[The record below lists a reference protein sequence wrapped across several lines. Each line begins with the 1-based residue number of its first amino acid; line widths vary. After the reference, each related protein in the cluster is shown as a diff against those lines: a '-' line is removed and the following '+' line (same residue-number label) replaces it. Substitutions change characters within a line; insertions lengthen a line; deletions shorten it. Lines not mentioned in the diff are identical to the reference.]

1 MDSRFPNPARL
12 IILGIGLSL
21 SRLGLVEPKNVRRTT
36 DLAWPRIV
44 TGIAR
49 MSKNAVDVAFV
60 GIAIGPAAI
69 AGVGFASPFWG
80 MAFSLGGGFAGG
92 TIALVSQRYG
102 AGAYEEMGQAIR
114 SSAALVLLVS
124 LPVAAVFWLFSS
136 ELISLITDKPAIV
149 RLGTTYLHI
158 ISLGVPLASLNLV
171 GSRIYIGADDAW
183 TPMVIRAGGA
193 VSNIILSAVFV
204 FGLGMGVAGAA
215 WGTLLSNIVVTVAFV
230 AGVVAG
236 RLPGM
241 GDLPVKV
248 DPFGTY
254 LDVETFRQLIHIG
267 LPVVGRN
274 MVWTVAK
281 FPMLAIVNLFGPSVA
296 AAYVISRRIWGLM
309 NTPGWGFGLASSSLV
324 GQELGVGNER
334 TAETYARD
342 VVLFSVATY
351 FVAAAIVFAFAKPI
365 VLLFVSDPGDPSV
378 PTAVSLVYVS
388 CFAILAQGVNG
399 AVAGPLDASGD
410 TRWPFFAQAA
420 GMFLCSIPVAY
431 LGATIPAIGLVG
443 LYLSY
448 IAETTVPAV
457 LNYYRFSTGRWKV
470 ISRNFR
476 PEASYA
482 DD

>member
-1 MDSRFPNPARL
+1 MDTRFPNPARL
-12 IILGIGLSL
+12 TILAIGLVL
-21 SRLGLVEPKNVRRTT
+21 ARLGLVDAKNVRRTT

-69 AGVGFASPFWG
+69 AGVGFATPFWG

-102 AGAYEEMGQAIR
+102 AEAYEEMGQAIR
-114 SSAALVLLVS
+114 SSVALVLLVS
-124 LPVAAVFWLFSS
+124 LPVAAVFWLFPS
-136 ELISLITDKPAIV
+136 ELVSLMTGDERIIE
-149 RLGTTYLHI
+149 LGARYLHI
-158 ISLGVPLASLNLV
+158 ISFGVPLAAVNLV

-193 VSNIILSAVFV
+193 VTNIVLSAMFV
-204 FGLGMGVAGAA
+204 FQFGMGVAGAA
-215 WGTLLSNIVVTVAFV
+215 WGTLLSNVVVTVVFAI
-230 AGVVAG
+230 GVVAG

-241 GDLPVKV
+241 GELPVKV
-248 DPFGTY
+248 DPFGKY
-254 LDVETFRQLIHIG
+254 LDVETLRQVVQIG

-281 FPMLAIVNLFGPSVA
+281 FPMLAIVALFGPSVA

-324 GQELGVGNER
+324 GQELGAGDER
-334 TAETYARD
+334 SAETYARD

-351 FVAAAIVFAFAKPI
+351 VVAAAIVFAFARPI
-365 VLLFVSDPGDPSV
+365 VLSFVSDPNDPAV
-378 PTAVSLVYVS
+378 PHAITLVYVS

-410 TRWPFFAQAA
+410 TRWPFMAQAV
-420 GMFLCSIPVAY
+420 GMFLCSIPLAY
-431 LGATIPAIGLVG
+431 LGTTTPLALWG

-448 IAETTVPAV
+448 VAETTVPAI

-470 ISRNFR
+470 ISRQFR

>member
-1 MDSRFPNPARL
+1 MDTRFPNPARL
-12 IILGIGLSL
+12 TILAIGLVL
-21 SRLGLVEPKNVRRTT
+21 ARLGLVDAKNVRRTT

-69 AGVGFASPFWG
+69 AGVGFAAPFWG

-102 AGAYEEMGQAIR
+102 AKAYEEMGQAIR
-114 SSAALVLLVS
+114 SSVALVLLVS
-124 LPVAAVFWLFSS
+124 LPVAAVFWLFPS
-136 ELISLITDKPAIV
+136 ELVSLMTGDERIIE
-149 RLGTTYLHI
+149 LGARYLHI
-158 ISLGVPLASLNLV
+158 ISFGVPLAAVNLV

-193 VSNIILSAVFV
+193 VTNIVLSAVFV
-204 FGLGMGVAGAA
+204 FQFGMGVAGAA
-215 WGTLLSNIVVTVAFV
+215 WGTLLSNVVVTVVFTV
-230 AGVVAG
+230 GVVAG

-241 GDLPVKV
+241 GELPVKV
-248 DPFGTY
+248 DPFGKY
-254 LDVETFRQLIHIG
+254 LDVETLRQVVRIG

-281 FPMLAIVNLFGPSVA
+281 FPMLAIVAMFGPSVA

-324 GQELGVGNER
+324 GQELGAGDEGS
-334 TAETYARD
+334 AETYARD

-351 FVAAAIVFAFAKPI
+351 VVAAAIVFAFARPI
-365 VLLFVSDPGDPSV
+365 VLSFVSDPNDPSV
-378 PTAVSLVYVS
+378 PYAITLVYVS

-410 TRWPFFAQAA
+410 TRWPFMAQAV
-420 GMFLCSIPVAY
+420 GMFLCSIPLAY
-431 LGATIPAIGLVG
+431 LGTATPLALGG

-448 IAETTVPAV
+448 VAETTVPAI
-457 LNYYRFSTGRWKV
+457 LNYYRFSTGRWKI
-470 ISRNFR
+470 ISRQFR
-476 PEASYA
+476 PETSYA